1 VGEQITELNAIL
13 TGGEQI
19 VVQIAATGQEIVLHM
34 RIASRLDMIVPRA
47 HALIRH
53 RAERYN
59 PDSIF
64 DVGLAL
70 VRRDNE
76 EREIEQLRQA
86 LRYSPQDA
94 ISAAKLGELL
104 LHTGEYRESN
114 YWLLEAQERNYRL
127 PDGGNRVAQN
137 LRQVERLM
145 EQLHMQ
151 NRLAEELR
159 IFSVSSAEAEPSLDV
174 AIDI

>member
-1 VGEQITELNAIL
+1 MVATQPLELAAVVGAVVEPLALGVELL
-13 TGGEQI
+13 RL
-19 VVQIAATGQEIVLHM
+19 VL
-34 RIASRLDMIVPRA
+34 D
-47 HALIRH
+47 
-53 RAERYN
+53 
-59 PDSIF
+59 
-64 DVGLAL
+64 LAL
-70 VRRDNE
+70 VRRDND

-86 LRYSPQDA
+86 LRYAPQDA

-104 LHTGEYRESN
+104 LHTGEYRESY

-137 LRQVERLM
+137 LRQVGRLM

-151 NRLAEELR
+151 SRLAEELR
-159 IFSVSSAEAEPSLDV
+159 IFSVSSAEADPAADV